1 MLFEEYEKQHP
12 IHSPVR
18 TQYLQIKQQ
27 NPDAI
32 LFFRLGDFYE
42 MFDDD
47 AEIVARELE
56 IALTRRDFGRG
67 EKSPMAGIPHHAA
80 DGYIARLVSK
90 GYRVAVCE
98 QMSDPALS
106 KGLVEREVIR
116 VVTPGTVIDP
126 AMLAAK
132 RNNFLAGV
140 VVGREAVGMAYVDIT
155 TGEFAVTQFS
165 TPEPEL
171 ALQQEI
177 ARVGPAE
184 VIVEAHYAS
193 LGSRKRR
200 WLAAVMSEKKVTKL
214 GNNGSAVPQVESSN
228 AEIPDLD
235 EEDEDDIAPLAKLL
249 TGISEASVHV
259 TPYDAR
265 YFAEDDA
272 RHRLL
277 AHFEVTSLEGFG
289 CAHLPLAIR
298 AAGAVLAYL
307 QEAQRAL
314 LSQLTAL
321 ETYYTSSFMTLDPH
335 TRRNLELFESGR
347 SGSVKGSLLWVLDK
361 TRSPMGGRLL
371 RRWIGQPL
379 LDITILQQ
387 RQKVIGE
394 MLSDTLMQARLA
406 AGLKKTG
413 DIERLINRVRQR
425 IATPRDMVALATG
438 LRAAIEVR
446 ACLPEDAEQ
455 NMPALAHIMQQLT
468 DNGDIIT
475 LIESAIV
482 DEPPLSTAEGG
493 VIRPGFNSEL
503 DTIKLASQDGQQW
516 ITQMEQRERR
526 RSGISNLKVG
536 YNKVSGY
543 YIEVTNSNLNRVP
556 ADYIRKQTL
565 SNGERYITPDLKEYE
580 TLILNAQD
588 RISKLEGELFAQM
601 RADIAIHASEPILDT
616 AHTLAEIDAYLSLAE
631 VAARHNYCCPQL
643 NEGDT
648 VHIVA
653 GRHPVVEQ
661 AQAETPFIPNDTQ
674 LANHDAQ
681 ILIIT
686 GPNMAGKSTYLR
698 QVALITLMA
707 QIGSYVPAEA
717 ASIGLVDRIFTRIGA
732 QDDLATGQ
740 STFMVEMVETANILH
755 HATPRSLVIL
765 DEIGRGTSTYD
776 GLAIARAIIEY
787 LHNNKRCGAR
797 TLFATHYHE
806 LVEVAQMLPRIRCMN
821 VAVTEEGGKVVFL
834 RKIVPGGADKSYGVH
849 VAQIAGIP
857 RPVIHR
863 AEEILVELER
873 KGDAKA
879 RRKAMQDI
887 AVPTALQMTLFAAEQ
902 HPLIEE
908 IKALA
913 IDELTPIEAISKLY
927 ELQQKA
933 KK

>member
-1 MLFEEYEKQHP
+1 MLFEDYEKANP

-32 LFFRLGDFYE
+32 VFFRMGDFYE

-56 IALTRRDFGRG
+56 LALTRRDFGRG

-98 QMSDPALS
+98 QVSDPALS

-116 VVTPGTVIDP
+116 IVTPGTVIDP
-126 AMLAAK
+126 TMLAAK
-132 RNNFLAGV
+132 RNNFLAGA
-140 VVGREAVGMAYVDIT
+140 VVGREAVGLAYVDIT

-184 VIVEAHYAS
+184 IIVEAHYAS
-193 LGSRKRR
+193 QGSRKRR
-200 WLAAVMSEKKVTKL
+200 WLATVMSEKQVTRL
-214 GNNGSAVPQVESSN
+214 GSNGNPN
-228 AEIPDLD
+228 AEIPTIDDD
-235 EEDEDDIAPLAKLL
+235 EEDDTAPLAKLL
-249 TGISEASVHV
+249 TGIAGHV

-265 YFAEDDA
+265 YFSEDDA

-277 AHFEVTSLEGFG
+277 AHFEVASLEGFG
-289 CAHLPLAIR
+289 CAHFPLAIR

-307 QEAQRAL
+307 QETQRGL
-314 LSQLTAL
+314 LHQLTSL
-321 ETYYTSSFMTLDPH
+321 ETYFTSTFMTLDPY

-361 TRSPMGGRLL
+361 SRSPMGGRLL

-379 LDITILQQ
+379 LDLTILQH
-387 RQKVIGE
+387 RQQVIGE
-394 MLSDTLMQARLA
+394 LIGEPLMQAKLVEA
-406 AGLKKTG
+406 LKKTG

-425 IATPRDMVALATG
+425 IASPRDLVSLAAG
-438 LRAAIEVR
+438 LRAAIAVR
-446 ACLPEDAEQ
+446 GCLPAETEQ
-455 NMPALAHIMQQLT
+455 QMPALARIMERLA
-468 DNGDIIT
+468 DNADIIN

-482 DEPPLSTAEGG
+482 DEPPVSTSEGG

-503 DTIKLASQDGQQW
+503 DELKQASQGGQEW
-516 ITQMEQRERR
+516 IAKMEQRERR
-526 RSGISNLKVG
+526 RTGISNLKVS

-543 YIEVTNSNLNRVP
+543 FIEVTNSNLSRVP
-556 ADYIRKQTL
+556 GDYVRKQTL
-565 SNGERYITPDLKEYE
+565 SNGERFITADLKEYE
-580 TLILNAQD
+580 TLILNSQD
-588 RISKLEGELFAQM
+588 RSSKLEGELFAQL
-601 RADIAIHASEPILDT
+601 RADIAVHAAEPILDT
-616 AHTLAEIDAYLSLAE
+616 ARALAEIDVYLSLAE
-631 VAARHNYCCPQL
+631 VAAQHNYCRPQL
-643 NEGDT
+643 NDSDT
-648 VHIVA
+648 IHIVA

-661 AQAETPFIPNDTQ
+661 AQSETPFIANDTE

-717 ASIGLVDRIFTRIGA
+717 ATIGLVDRIFTRIGA

-776 GLAIARAIIEY
+776 GLAIARAVVEY

-806 LVEVAQMLPRIRCMN
+806 LVEVAQLLPRIRCLN

-834 RKIVPGGADKSYGVH
+834 RKIVPGGADKSYGIH
-849 VAQIAGIP
+849 VAQLAGIP

-879 RRKAMQDI
+879 RRKAMKDI
-887 AVPTALQMTLFAAEQ
+887 ATPSTIQMTLFAAEA
-902 HPLIEE
+902 HPLVEE
-908 IKALA
+908 IKNLE

-933 KK
+933 KRG